1 MKEKGRTDF
10 LIFFA
15 TATLLGLGIVMVFS
29 SSSVAALAEFNDSLY
44 YLKRQAVWTLI
55 GLVGMSVFMQ
65 LDYHYLKRWAL
76 PALAGAVLLLGL
88 VMVKDIGVAGGGAR
102 RWLQVGPL
110 NVQPSEV
117 AKLCSVLFLAAF
129 LADRGDKIRNFWR
142 GLLPALVLLG
152 VLCLMILKQPDLGTA
167 VALAGTAGVMLFA
180 AGADLR
186 HLAGLGAAAVPVLWW
201 AIMGEEY
208 RRARFLAFLDPA
220 ADPQGSGYHIIQ
232 SLYALGSG
240 GLLGVGL
247 GQSHQKFLYLPE
259 RHTDFIFAILGEELG
274 LLGTLLVLALFF
286 LLAWRG
292 CRAAMLAPD
301 RFGTLLAI
309 GIVSM
314 VALQALVNIGVVT
327 GSLPITGIPLPFISY
342 GGSSLVFSLAGIG
355 ILLNISSQGRR
366 A

>member
-1 MKEKGRTDF
+1 
-10 LIFFA
+10 A
-15 TATLLGLGIVMVFS
+15 
-29 SSSVAALAEFNDSLY
+29 
-44 YLKRQAVWTLI
+44 
-55 GLVGMSVFMQ
+55 
-65 LDYHYLKRWAL
+65 
-76 PALAGAVLLLGL
+76 
-88 VMVKDIGVAGGGAR
+88 IGVAGGGAR

-117 AKLCSVLFLAAF
+117 AKLCTVLFLAGF
-129 LADRGDKIRNFWR
+129 LAERGDRIRHFWR
-142 GLLPALVLLG
+142 GLLPVLVVVG
-152 VLCLMILKQPDLGTA
+152 ILCLLILKQPDLGTA

-208 RRARFLAFLDPA
+208 RRVRFLAFLNPA

-259 RHTDFIFAILGEELG
+259 RHTDFIFAILGEEIG
-274 LLGTLLVLALFF
+274 LLGTLAVLFLFF

-309 GIVSM
+309 GIISM
-314 VALQALVNIGVVT
+314 VTLQALVNIGVVT

-342 GGSSLVFSLAGIG
+342 GGSSLVFSLASIG